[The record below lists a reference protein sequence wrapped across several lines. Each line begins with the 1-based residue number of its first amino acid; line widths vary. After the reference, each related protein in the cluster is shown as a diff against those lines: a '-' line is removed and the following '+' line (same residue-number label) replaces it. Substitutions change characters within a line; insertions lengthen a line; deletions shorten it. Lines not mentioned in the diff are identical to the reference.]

1 MLFHFS
7 LVPFC
12 TVVLATEHSHFFVVE
27 KGNSSQRSFLCVID
41 VAADILCWGKKKR
54 RETEKNILL
63 VT

>member
-1 MLFHFS
+1 MLFNFS

-41 VAADILCWGKKKR
+41 VAADILCWGGKKEERHRK
-54 RETEKNILL
+54 IYF
-63 VT
+63 